1 MLDSTATVEF
11 GSSDVPLPSSSSY
24 NEFIKGFIKGFISIG
39 DFDLAISWFE
49 RMLAQPETPIQN
61 SSGNSVTEEAALY
74 TPLKAT
80 PQPYQVAWNELSG
93 ALANQGLVS

>member
-11 GSSDVPLPSSSSY
+11 GSSDVSLPSSSSY
-24 NEFIKGFIKGFISIG
+24 NEFAKGFISIG
-39 DFDLAISWFE
+39 DLDSAISWFE